1 MKIRNKNRK
10 WILHYHRLG
19 CGAETFGVNSSSGV
33 GDTWPISPQGISGVQ
48 AFARLEAT
56 GKKEP
61 TRHPQ
66 TIQRLTAGK
75 KVHGITVEMWA
86 QDRAEALLPLAELKE
101 YCNEVPGLL
110 EEVERRKVDY
120 WPNPTGQELPTED
133 E

>member
-1 MKIRNKNRK
+1 
-10 WILHYHRLG
+10 
-19 CGAETFGVNSSSGV
+19 
-33 GDTWPISPQGISGVQ
+33 
-48 AFARLEAT
+48 
-56 GKKEP
+56 
-61 TRHPQ
+61 
-66 TIQRLTAGK
+66 
-75 KVHGITVEMWA
+75 MWA